1 MKKLLLLVLAFALL
15 LSFASFTVFADEATN
30 EESVEVSEETS
41 EESVELEFLGFGEE
55 GLARNLKYM
64 GLGMLGIFI
73 VIGVVIL
80 VTVTLNAVTTKKS

>member
-1 MKKLLLLVLAFALL
+1 MKKLLLLVLTFALL
-15 LSFASFTVFADEATN
+15 LSFASFTVFADESTN
-30 EESVEVSEETS
+30 EEATEVSEETS